1 MQFQRNQTIQCN
13 FKASGQSKAISKKE
27 DNPMQAQTSNL
38 LGFACGPL
46 GPGGMTDTMRHM
58 SEARRHAAEPQ

>member
-1 MQFQRNQTIQCN
+1 MQF
-13 FKASGQSKAISKKE
+13 SKRA

-58 SEARRHAAEPQ
+58 SEAPRHEAEPQ